1 GFFHDPS
8 PAPFDTYGGGSGAVK
23 FRRGIEK
30 GRQLHPGPPT
40 PLFDEKFTRIFN
52 GEALNE
58 PWRLEAENRLKLEK
72 KNIGGR
78 MLPPSPAK
86 RHATPGDYHGCFE
99 KISHFDPAVRE
110 KKKSEPEPPNAK
122 IKPNPR
128 GGPGYVDICLNPFPP
143 HSHDPYDQETRQKI
157 GKSVGRFLYA
167 SAPLDYFPPNPYEVK
182 TLGST
187 YTCPEKVTV
196 KMKPPGRIYV
206 PFPKKPG
213 GNHSGCFDKFPTYK
227 SDPYMK
233 DTAKDKKE
241 KGRFHR
247 EKRHAPVY
255 HCQLED
261 TEDGRREEE
270 ERDSEQVE

>member
-1 GFFHDPS
+1 MSD
-8 PAPFDTYGGGSGAVK
+8 
-23 FRRGIEK
+23 
-30 GRQLHPGPPT
+30 QLGDNRI
-40 PLFDEKFTRIFN
+40 PL
-52 GEALNE
+52 
-58 PWRLEAENRLKLEK
+58 LKLEK

-241 KGRFHR
+241 KGRFVLGAPNSRSKYTNSIINQVTGISCNEKNYENYQTRVYPLHR
-247 EKRHAPVY
+247 
-255 HCQLED
+255 
-261 TEDGRREEE
+261 
-270 ERDSEQVE
+270 